1 PLQILEPNSLPDD
14 WIRTTELEHVATKR
28 RPTTLFYKALYTD
41 KDKEDQDYVH
51 LIVTAQRLLDDD
63 QLAAKG
69 REKVDILPELPLHGL
84 YHR

>member
-28 RPTTLFYKALYTD
+28 RLITVLNDALCAD
-41 KDKEDQDYVH
+41 GNMACVH
-51 LIVTAQRLLDDD
+51 LIVTAQRLSDDD